1 MCDGCA
7 AVSGDNP
14 RIGWPTFHHA
24 SLSTRTAPCGS
35 AAKPL
40 SIIVDSDPG
49 LDDALAIALAVAR
62 PELKLLA
69 VTSVGGNAD
78 VHHCTENAL
87 RLLHLYGA
95 DEIPVGEGA
104 VGPLAGPLERATEVH
119 GESGLGNTKLPAATR
134 KAEPEGAVSLMARL
148 ISASPEPV
156 ALVPIGPLTNI
167 ALLIRSYPHLAP
179 KIAHICL
186 MGGSVGEGN
195 SSASAEFNIYADPTA
210 AEVVFSSGLPITMI
224 GLDVTHHAILDRSI
238 LKRLSALPGASAK
251 AAAEVLEF
259 SFERSA
265 AWGQGEKMAIHDA
278 VAVLH
283 LAIPDLVGVAR
294 YHVTVDATSGP
305 ARGRTIGDANPY
317 RLNRDGRA
325 ANCDVG
331 LTIDPVRFADLV
343 VEAYASLP

>member
-1 MCDGCA
+1 MAD
-7 AVSGDNP
+7 P
-14 RIGWPTFHHA
+14 KIGWPTFNRA
-24 SLSTRTAPCGS
+24 SLSGRSAPCGS
-35 AAKPL
+35 TLKPL
-40 SIIVDSDPG
+40 PVIVDSDPG

-62 PELKLLA
+62 PELNLLA

-95 DEIPVGEGA
+95 DEVVVAEGA
-104 VGPLAGPLERATEVH
+104 IGPLSGPLERATEVH
-119 GESGLGNTKLPAATR
+119 GESGLGSSILPVAPR
-134 KAEPEGAVSLMARL
+134 KAEPQGAVALMAQL
-148 ISASPEPV
+148 IDASPDPV

-167 ALLIRSYPHLAP
+167 ALLIRSYPHVAP
-179 KIAHICL
+179 KIAHVCL

-210 AEVVFSSGLPITMI
+210 AEIVFNSGLSITMI

-238 LKRLSALPGASAK
+238 LKRLAALPGASARI
-251 AAAEVLEF
+251 AAELLQF

-294 YHVTVDATSGP
+294 YHVSIDATSGP
-305 ARGRTIGDANPY
+305 ARGRTIGDASQY
-317 RLNRDGRA
+317 RLMRDGRA
-325 ANCDVG
+325 TNCDVG
-331 LTIDPVRFADLV
+331 LTIDSVRFADLV
-343 VEAYASLP
+343 VDAFSALP